1 MLLTLTTTQQPA
13 SDLGFLLHKNPA
25 RLQSFEQTFGLAH
38 VFYPEVSPERCT
50 AVLLLEI
57 DPVRLVR
64 GGSSSESGLL
74 EQYVN
79 DRPYVAS
86 SFMSVALKNVFRTA
100 LTGKCKERPALAEQ
114 ALPLEATL
122 AAVPCRGGEK
132 VLRLLFEP
140 LGYTLQ
146 IQNHALDETQPEW
159 GASRYYTVSLAAKCR
174 LSDLLSH
181 LYVLMPV
188 LDEDKHYWIDET
200 EIEKLLKHGEGWL
213 AKHPAREFITT
224 RYLRFRRLVKTAL
237 ARLVEAEEINE
248 DPDEIE
254 AGYAAEEAEIE
265 KPLSLN
271 EIRLNLALEKVKE
284 SGAKR
289 VLDLGCGEGK
299 LLQRLLEEKG
309 LEQITGLDVS
319 YRTLE
324 IAKERLHVEEMPLR
338 QKERLSL
345 LHGSLTYRDKRLE
358 GYDAACVVE
367 VIEHLDLPRLAAF
380 ERTLFE
386 FARPGL
392 VILTTPNA
400 EYNVKFEGLATGK
413 FRHRDHRFEWTR
425 AEFEQWANDVAHR
438 YGYQVSFE
446 PVGTADP
453 LVGAPTQMGVFRR

>member
-1 MLLTLTTTQQPA
+1 MLLTLTTTHEPA
-13 SDLGFLLHKNPA
+13 TDLGFLLHKNPA

-50 AVLLLEI
+50 AALLLEI

-64 GGSSSESGLL
+64 GGSSGESGLL

-86 SFMSVALKNVFRTA
+86 SFMSVALKDVFRTA
-100 LTGKCKERPALAEQ
+100 LTGKCKERPVLAEQ
-114 ALPLEATL
+114 AIPLEATL

-146 IQNHALDETQPEW
+146 IKNYPLDETQPDW
-159 GASRYYTVSLAAKCR
+159 GASSYYTVSLTASCR

-188 LDEDKHYWIDET
+188 LDDEKHYWIDEA

-213 AKHPAREFITT
+213 AKHPARELITT

-237 ARLVEAEEINE
+237 ARLVEADEISE
-248 DPDEIE
+248 DPDETE
-254 AGYAAEEAEIE
+254 AGHAAEEAEIE

-271 EIRLNLALEKVKE
+271 ETRLNLVLEKVRE

-299 LLQRLLEEKG
+299 LLQRLLGEKG
-309 LEQITGLDVS
+309 LEQISGLDVS

-324 IAKERLHVEEMPLR
+324 IAKERLHLEEMPLR

-358 GYDAACVVE
+358 GYDAACVIE

-400 EYNVKFEGLATGK
+400 EYNVKFEGLAVGK

-425 AEFEQWANDVAHR
+425 TEFEQWAGEVARR